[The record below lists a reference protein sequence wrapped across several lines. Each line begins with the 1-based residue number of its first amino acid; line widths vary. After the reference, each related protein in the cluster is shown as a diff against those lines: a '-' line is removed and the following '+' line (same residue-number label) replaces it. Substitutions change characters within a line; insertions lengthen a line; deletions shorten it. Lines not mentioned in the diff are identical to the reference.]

1 MSKETNMKTT
11 ALIIAASL
19 IGASAAMAA
28 ESTPS
33 NSPANDRMPSAAG
46 SQNSGTEAA
55 EAGKTMDSD
64 PTPSTTAPKSQ
75 SGESSGS
82 AMDEAG
88 KTSTSD
94 PAPTR

>member
-1 MSKETNMKTT
+1 MKTT

-19 IGASAAMAA
+19 LGASAAMAA

-33 NSPANDRMPSAAG
+33 NSPANDRMPSAA
-46 SQNSGTEAA
+46 QNSGTEAA